1 MMPDETLTPRV
12 PIDAEVE
19 IVVLRHLNANR
30 VDEYLQIA
38 DSAPAVRVQRDVAD
52 RIIELWHNLPSGY
65 QSRCHVPK
73 YGLRFLLQGESQCE
87 ASICWEC
94 DNIFGRTR
102 DATGG
107 ASWTKFHVEFSA
119 GSEVSQALLS
129 LVKEF
134 CPGSGS
140 GSAKPE

>member
-1 MMPDETLTPRV
+1 MPDEMLTPRV

-19 IVVLRHLNANR
+19 IVVLHGIDVKRGH
-30 VDEYLQIA
+30 EYMQIA
-38 DSAPAVRVQRDVAD
+38 VSAPAVQVKRDVAD

-134 CPGSGS
+134 CPGSGTA
-140 GSAKPE
+140 SAKPE